1 MSQSLNFDLVVD
13 HASGNPGSD
22 LPYVLGL
29 PSYTATA
36 FYHHKLPNIGKATLP
51 TLLAEVETWATGV
64 YLPALAEGADLD
76 PAKRAAVIAKL
87 HDYTGLSSDYIDR
100 ADLRIE
106 AGEFLQQLGSPS
118 GEVYGRLD
126 TRYEGPRMDP
136 LEKEPSYD
144 PQTARLA
151 AAYAAGWDNYARN
164 DLKLKPATTFIQQVG
179 DAWSVWNWKHVQP
192 NVNEPVPGALNT
204 MADLAAAMTFNP
216 GLKVMLNSGYFDV
229 ATPFFQGSYE
239 LKHLPMSADLQKNIT
254 MFRYPSGHKIF
265 VDPASLDALHKNLS
279 HFIEVAAMGG
289 RP

>member
-1 MSQSLNFDLVVD
+1 VQ
-13 HASGNPGSD
+13 
-22 LPYVLGL
+22 
-29 PSYTATA
+29 
-36 FYHHKLPNIGKATLP
+36 
-51 TLLAEVETWATGV
+51 TWATSV

-76 PAKRAAVIAKL
+76 PAERAAVIAKL

-144 PQTARLA
+144 PQTARIA
-151 AAYAAGWDNYARN
+151 AAYAAGWDNYARH
-164 DLKLKPATTFIQQVG
+164 DLKLDPATKFIQQVG

-229 ATPFFQGSYE
+229 ATPFFQGFYE
-239 LKHLPMSADLQKNIT
+239 MKHLPMSADLQKNIT
-254 MFRYPSGHKIF
+254 VFRYPSGHKVF

-279 HFIEVAAMGG
+279 HFIEVAAVGG
-289 RP
+289 QP